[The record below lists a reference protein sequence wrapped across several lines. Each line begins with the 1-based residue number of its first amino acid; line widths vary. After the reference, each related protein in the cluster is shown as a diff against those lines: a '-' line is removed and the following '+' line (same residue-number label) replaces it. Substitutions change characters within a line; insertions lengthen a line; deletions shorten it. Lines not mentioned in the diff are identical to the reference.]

1 MYGWAHQPPVTK
13 PCSGSG
19 HWPGAVVPPMLTHGA
34 DARARWRTLGSG
46 DPPRTLRKDDD
57 INRSTIGESVGPVS
71 AAPPALTPK
80 LVLDTLAARDT
91 ACATIATRCSKDDLQ
106 RVFDTINADGSAP
119 PCGCAHSRPRS
130 AWTRTRRSCTT
141 TCLWCPFARRVSSS
155 ARTRS
160 DQPCRHRA
168 PAPSGVGA
176 RCCPG
181 QRTTA
186 GRAADRPT
194 AASGHG
200 YVRAT

>member
-80 LVLDTLAARDT
+80 LVPDTLAARDT
-91 ACATIATRCSKDDLQ
+91 ACATIATRYSKDDLQ

-119 PCGCAHSRPRS
+119 PCGCGALPVEVSLDPYEAQLYDNLFVVS
-130 AWTRTRRSCTT
+130 FCASC
-141 TCLWCPFARRVSSS
+141 LQLRE
-155 ARTRS
+155 
-160 DQPCRHRA
+160 DEI
-168 PAPSGVGA
+168 
-176 RCCPG
+176 
-181 QRTTA
+181 
-186 GRAADRPT
+186 
-194 AASGHG
+194 
-200 YVRAT
+200 